1 LGIGATYPNAFGAPI
16 FPYGLLRLTAACT
29 YASPVEYEFRAE
41 IKISRF
47 WSFASITPI
56 INGGGKG
63 YTAETESLLSSLAL
77 E

>member
-1 LGIGATYPNAFGAPI
+1 
-16 FPYGLLRLTAACT
+16 LLRLTAACT

-47 WSFASITPI
+47 CSFASISPI

-63 YTAETESLLSSLAL
+63 YTAKPKLYFSQKNLFQLKSDNSQIDTKSPNYVNI
-77 E
+77 